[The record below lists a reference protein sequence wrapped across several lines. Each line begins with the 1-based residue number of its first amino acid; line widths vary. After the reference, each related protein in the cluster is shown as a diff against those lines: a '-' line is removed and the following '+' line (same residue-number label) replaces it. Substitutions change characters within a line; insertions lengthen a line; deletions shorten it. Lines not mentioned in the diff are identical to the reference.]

1 MFKVDIRPT
10 RVNGSYA
17 DADDRG
23 LVRDVPRRVRVHL
36 ERILALLREEEL
48 VIGAILAKCSHK
60 GYRTS
65 RLRAMRD
72 NMGFLVHETREQL
85 AGRLKDVSSESA
97 LGEKLGVAWDV

>member
-1 MFKVDIRPT
+1 MTYREESAYISSAFSLSKAP
-10 RVNGSYA
+10 GS
-17 DADDRG
+17 R
-23 LVRDVPRRVRVHL
+23 
-36 ERILALLREEEL
+36 LREEEL